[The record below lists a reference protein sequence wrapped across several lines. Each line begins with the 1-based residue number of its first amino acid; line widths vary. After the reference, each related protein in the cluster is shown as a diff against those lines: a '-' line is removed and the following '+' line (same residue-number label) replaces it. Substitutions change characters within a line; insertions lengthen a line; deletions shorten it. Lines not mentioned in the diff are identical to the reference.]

1 LAPESGTEHKTVY
14 APGCVVVVV
23 GIVVVVV
30 VGIVV
35 VVVVV
40 AWTVVVVVVV
50 GVDVGAGAVVPVV
63 AVVAVGLAPAG
74 AVGLIVRNVSLK
86 IVGWRDPPFEPEGR
100 DEVSLA
106 VLLA

>member
-1 LAPESGTEHKTVY
+1 MAPESGTEHKTVY

-40 AWTVVVVVVV
+40 GIVVVVVV